1 MQQNPAVDDSG
12 PTDAPA
18 PSLVRTPRRTPR
30 WVIGRQPDR
39 RDGAVTVGPRTTG
52 RQWWQLGAV
61 MAVAAVLY
69 LVHSFLRFRNFEA
82 KGYDLGIFDQA
93 VRQYALF
100 REPIVPIKGVDFNI
114 LGDHFHPV
122 IALVAPLYWIWDD
135 PRMLGIA
142 MTALL
147 VSTAIPVYLFVRR
160 RFRHATALV
169 AAAALLLWWPFQ
181 AMVNWDFH
189 EVSFGVPIAAWI
201 IWAID
206 GRRYWLATLLAVS
219 LLTVRE
225 DMGITLLA
233 IAMVLAIKRAWLPA
247 VVTAVLGVAG
257 YVFATSV
264 VIPRFSPEGEFGY
277 WQFTALG
284 PDMGSSIAFILS
296 QPFDAVAVLFDHPL
310 KIGLWLL
317 HFVAL
322 WLLPFLSPYTLI
334 GAPILLSRLFNDR
347 LNVWSPVYQYD
358 AILAPIFLLAALEAL
373 ARIGAWREAR
383 RQPSADS
390 SHPAR
395 RRRTGSA
402 ATASP
407 GAPGVEQPGRL
418 PLVFVSVL
426 LGCGVLGTAVFPQ
439 VFPFHRTVT
448 GQNWQMTEWA
458 HALDRAVES
467 IPDDVCVE
475 AADNAVPHLVDR
487 TYVGL
492 HGDMGD
498 ELATW
503 MIIDTTV
510 EELGGWDPLTPDEAL
525 DRAERL
531 GYEPVT
537 EDDHGIW
544 VLHRDRPVDPVC
556 ATYVP

>member
-1 MQQNPAVDDSG
+1 MTA
-12 PTDAPA
+12 
-18 PSLVRTPRRTPR
+18 RRVPR
-30 WVIGRQPDR
+30 WIIGTQPDR
-39 RDGAVTVGPRTTG
+39 RDGTDTVGPTTTAG
-52 RQWWQLGAV
+52 QWLQLGAV
-61 MAVAAVLY
+61 MAAATLLY
-69 LVHSFLRFRNFEA
+69 LVHSFLRFRNYEA

-100 REPIVPIKGVDFNI
+100 REPVVPIKGVDFNI
-114 LGDHFHPV
+114 LGDHFHP
-122 IALVAPLYWIWDD
+122 ILALLAPLYWIWDD
-135 PRMLGIA
+135 PRMLNIA

-147 VSTAIPVYLFVRR
+147 VSTAIPVYLFARR
-160 RFRHATALV
+160 RFTHATALIG
-169 AAAALLLWWPFQ
+169 AGAMLLWWPFQ

-189 EVSFGVPIAAWI
+189 EIAFGVPVIAWV

-206 GRRYWLATLLAVS
+206 GRRYWLATGLSVILLA
-219 LLTVRE
+219 VRE

-233 IAMVLAIKRAWLPA
+233 IAMVLAVKRAWAPA

-264 VIPRFSPEGEFGY
+264 VIPHFSPEGEFGY

-284 PDMGSSIAFILS
+284 PDMGSSIAFILT

-310 KIGLWLL
+310 KVGLWLL
-317 HFVAL
+317 HFAAL

-358 AILAPIFLLAALEAL
+358 AILAPVFLMGALEAL
-373 ARIGAWREAR
+373 ARIGSWRQAR
-383 RQPSADS
+383 RERSAG
-390 SHPAR
+390 PAER
-395 RRRTGSA
+395 SAEPAAGHDAGAVTSGAGCGRARVAGMGDATGA
-402 ATASP
+402 
-407 GAPGVEQPGRL
+407 GVRPWRL
-418 PLVFVSVL
+418 PTVFVSVL
-426 LGCGVLGTAVFPQ
+426 LGCGVLGTMFFPAVFPFQ
-439 VFPFHRTVT
+439 RTVT
-448 GQNWQMTEWA
+448 GDTWQRTEWA
-458 HALDRAVES
+458 WALDRAVDM

-498 ELATW
+498 DLATW

-510 EELGGWDPLTPDEAL
+510 EELGGWDPLTPGQAL

-531 GYEPVT
+531 GYEVVSK
-537 EDDHGIW
+537 DDHGIW

-556 ATYVP
+556 ANYVP

>member
-1 MQQNPAVDDSG
+1 MPR
-12 PTDAPA
+12 TPA
-18 PSLVRTPRRTPR
+18 PDASPGATSARTPGPPPR
-30 WVIGRQPDR
+30 WVIGRQPAR
-39 RDGAVTVGPRTTG
+39 RDGAVDTAPRTTR
-52 RQWWQLGAV
+52 RQWLQLGAV
-61 MAVAAVLY
+61 MAAAAALY

-114 LGDHFHPV
+114 LGDHFHP
-122 IALVAPLYWIWDD
+122 ILVLLAPLYWIWDD

-142 MTALL
+142 MALLL
-147 VSTAIPVYLFVRR
+147 VSSAIPVYLFARR
-160 RFRHATALV
+160 RCGHLPALL
-169 AAAALLLWWPFQ
+169 AAAGLLLWWPFQ
-181 AMVNWDFH
+181 AMVNWDLH
-189 EVSFGVPIAAWI
+189 EITLGVPIMAWV

-206 GRRYWLATLLAVS
+206 ARRYWLGFGLSLS

-225 DMGITLLA
+225 DMGVTVLA
-233 IAMVLAIKRAWLPA
+233 IALVFAIKRAWAPA
-247 VVTAVLGVAG
+247 VLSAVAGVLG
-257 YVFATSV
+257 YWFATSV
-264 VIPRFSPEGEFGY
+264 VIPHFSPEGEFGY

-284 PDMGSSIAFILS
+284 PDLGSSLQFMVTE
-296 QPFDAVAVLFDHPL
+296 PFAAAAVLFDHPL

-317 HFVAL
+317 HFVLL
-322 WLLPFLSPYTLI
+322 WLLPFLSPYALI

-358 AILAPIFLLAALEAL
+358 AILGVIFLMAALEAL
-373 ARIGAWREAR
+373 GRIVAWRG
-383 RQPSADS
+383 
-390 SHPAR
+390 R
-395 RRRTGSA
+395 RRA
-402 ATASP
+402 AEEAPRHGEPDTVAAGRRRAPQARVFTVFTAVFL
-407 GAPGVEQPGRL
+407 AAGVA
-418 PLVFVSVL
+418 
-426 LGCGVLGTAVFPQ
+426 GTAFFPQ
-439 VFPFHRTVT
+439 VFPLHRTVT

-458 HALDRAVES
+458 HALNRAVES
-467 IPDDVCVE
+467 IPDGVCVE

-498 ELATW
+498 DLATW

-525 DRAERL
+525 ARAERL

-537 EDDHGIW
+537 QDDHGIW

-556 ATYVP
+556 ADYVP

>member
-1 MQQNPAVDDSG
+1 MTA
-12 PTDAPA
+12 
-18 PSLVRTPRRTPR
+18 RRLPR
-30 WVIGRQPDR
+30 WIIGTQPDR
-39 RDGAVTVGPRTTG
+39 RDGADTVGPTTTAG
-52 RQWWQLGAV
+52 QWLQLGAV

-100 REPIVPIKGVDFNI
+100 REPIVPVKGVDFNI
-114 LGDHFHPV
+114 LGDHFHP
-122 IALVAPLYWIWDD
+122 ILALLAPVYWVWDD
-135 PRMLGIA
+135 PRVLNIA

-147 VSTAIPVYLFVRR
+147 ASTAIPVYLFVRR
-160 RFRHATALV
+160 RFTHVTALIGAGAV
-169 AAAALLLWWPFQ
+169 LLWWPFQ

-189 EVSFGVPIAAWI
+189 EIAFGVPVIAWVV
-201 IWAID
+201 WAID
-206 GRRYWLATLLAVS
+206 GRRYWLATALSVILLA
-219 LLTVRE
+219 VRE

-233 IAMVLAIKRAWLPA
+233 IAMVLATKRAWVPA

-264 VIPRFSPEGEFGY
+264 VIPHFSPEGEFGY

-284 PDMGSSIAFILS
+284 PDMGSSIAFMLT
-296 QPFDAVAVLFDHPL
+296 QPVDAFAVLFDHPL
-310 KIGLWLL
+310 KVALWLL

-358 AILAPIFLLAALEAL
+358 AILAPVFLMAALEAL
-373 ARIGAWREAR
+373 ARIGAWRHAR
-383 RQPSADS
+383 RVRGSGPVDLPSALDDGAVAS
-390 SHPAR
+390 GAGSHRVPRA
-395 RRRTGSA
+395 SV
-402 ATASP
+402 TASSR
-407 GAPGVEQPGRL
+407 GWRL
-418 PLVFVSVL
+418 PTVFVSVL
-426 LGCGVLGTAVFPQ
+426 LGCGVLGTLVFPQ
-439 VFPFHRTVT
+439 VFPFQRTVT
-448 GQNWQMTEWA
+448 GDNWQRTEWA
-458 HALDRAVES
+458 WALDRAVAM
-467 IPDDVCVE
+467 IPDDVCIE

-498 ELATW
+498 DLATW

-510 EELGGWDPLTPDEAL
+510 EELGGWDPLTPDQAL
-525 DRAERL
+525 ERAERL
-531 GYEPVT
+531 GYEVVS
-537 EDDHGIW
+537 EDDHGVW

-556 ATYVP
+556 AEYAP

>member
-1 MQQNPAVDDSG
+1 MSVD
-12 PTDAPA
+12 A
-18 PSLVRTPRRTPR
+18 RRRSR
-30 WVIGRQPDR
+30 WGIGRQIER
-39 RDGAVTVGPRTTG
+39 RDGAESVAPFTTR
-52 RQWWQLGAV
+52 RQWLQLGAI
-61 MAVAAVLY
+61 MAAGAALY
-69 LVHSFLRFRNFEA
+69 LVHSFLRFRNYEA

-100 REPIVPIKGVDFNI
+100 REPLVPIKGVDFNI
-114 LGDHFHPV
+114 LGDHFHP
-122 IALVAPLYWIWDD
+122 ILALLAPLYWIWDD
-135 PRMLGIA
+135 PRMLNIA

-147 VSTAIPVYLFVRR
+147 VSSCVPVYLFIRR
-160 RFRHATALV
+160 RFSHTTALI
-169 AAAALLLWWPFQ
+169 AAGALVLWWPFQ

-189 EVSFGVPIAAWI
+189 EIAFGVPIAAWVV
-201 IWAID
+201 WAID
-206 GRRYWLATLLAVS
+206 GRRYWLATSLSAV

-225 DMGITLLA
+225 DMGVTLLA
-233 IAMVLAIKRAWLPA
+233 IALVLAIKRAWAPA

-264 VIPRFSPEGEFGY
+264 VIPHFSPEGEFGY

-296 QPFDAVAVLFDHPL
+296 QPLDAIAVLFDHPL

-317 HFVAL
+317 HFAAL

-358 AILAPIFLLAALEAL
+358 AILAPIFLMAALEAL
-373 ARIGAWREAR
+373 SRIGVWRQGR
-383 RQPSADS
+383 
-390 SHPAR
+390 HPHRDPR
-395 RRRTGSA
+395 RRR
-402 ATASP
+402 
-407 GAPGVEQPGRL
+407 L
-418 PLVFVSVL
+418 PVIFVSVL
-426 LGCGVLGTAVFPQ
+426 LGCGVVGTLFFPQ
-439 VFPFHRTVT
+439 VFPFQRTVT
-448 GQNWQMTEWA
+448 GQNWQRSEWA
-458 HALDRAVES
+458 HALDRAVKS
-467 IPDDVCVE
+467 IPDDVCIE

-531 GYEPVT
+531 GYEPVSA
-537 EDDHGIW
+537 DDHGIW
-544 VLHRDRPVDPVC
+544 VLHRDRPVDPACVQ
-556 ATYVP
+556 YVP